1 MGLIRLI
8 FWTAIFL
15 ASTFAFT
22 VLFEHGTSNYVENAQ
37 KEWKSLQSL
46 YSAKVQRKQDGSEKL
61 AE

>member
-8 FWTAIFL
+8 FWAAIFL

-37 KEWKSLQSL
+37 KEWNSLKSL
-46 YSAKVQRKQDGSEKL
+46 YSAKVQRKADPTDKLSE
-61 AE
+61 

>member
-15 ASTFAFT
+15 ASTFAVT

-37 KEWKSLQSL
+37 KEWKSLKSL
-46 YSAKVQRKQDGSEKL
+46 YSAKVERKKDPSETL
-61 AE
+61 SQ